1 VTEALLPA
9 LHDGATITNVTS
21 ELGALANLSDLRRR
35 QLTDPGLTR
44 QRLASLME
52 ECVATAARAWGT
64 DAYGVSKAALNA
76 LTRILVR
83 ELAPRRIRVN
93 ATCPGW
99 PDVPGRARL
108 GDGRCVTVVRPLVH
122 AWSRHACLDWAALET
137 RRVGGTLTLREV
149 CGDTR
154 RDHPPII
161 YSESRET
168 TMRGKRIRDKLRA
181 GRPVFTTV
189 LRFHAPRLVE
199 MLARSGADQIF
210 LDAEH
215 GPLSEAECEEMVRAA
230 DLYDVPVVIRV
241 PVNTPHVILR
251 YLDIGTSAIMV
262 PHVTT
267 RADAE
272 CAVRAVKYPP
282 EGTRSFAPGRG
293 AELLHLGPAEYVRR
307 ANDETV
313 VYALFEDVAG
323 IDEIEAI
330 CRVPGIDGMAVG
342 VYDLAASMG
351 HPGEPWRDNVQ
362 AVVERVLQTCRR
374 SRMPFGTVPRDRA
387 DLGRQIERG
396 CQLITVA
403 TIEWGIQA
411 TRDTVAELSAL
422 GARSGA

>member
-1 VTEALLPA
+1 MTHAQGPTAV
-9 LHDGATITNVTS
+9 LHS
-21 ELGALANLSDLRRR
+21 E
-35 QLTDPGLTR
+35 P
-44 QRLASLME
+44 
-52 ECVATAARAWGT
+52 
-64 DAYGVSKAALNA
+64 
-76 LTRILVR
+76 
-83 ELAPRRIRVN
+83 
-93 ATCPGW
+93 
-99 PDVPGRARL
+99 
-108 GDGRCVTVVRPLVH
+108 
-122 AWSRHACLDWAALET
+122 
-137 RRVGGTLTLREV
+137 
-149 CGDTR
+149 
-154 RDHPPII
+154 
-161 YSESRET
+161 RET

-181 GRPVFTTV
+181 GRPVFTTA
-189 LRFHAPRLVE
+189 LKFHAPRLVE

-230 DLYDVPVVIRV
+230 DLYDMPVAIRV
-241 PVNTPHVILR
+241 PVNAPHVILR

-282 EGTRSFAPGRG
+282 QGTRSFASGRV
-293 AELLHLGPAEYVRR
+293 ADLLRLGPAEYIRR

-323 IDEIEAI
+323 VDEVEAI
-330 CRVPGIDGMAVG
+330 CQVPGIDGVAVG

-351 HPGEPWRDNVQ
+351 HPGEPWRDDVQ

-374 SRMPFGTVPRDRA
+374 SRTPFGTVPRDRG

-411 TRDTVAELSAL
+411 TRDTVAELSAREPRP
-422 GARSGA
+422 GT